1 MALRQIR
8 NYIDDDVLRKKS
20 KVVEKID
27 EKILNLLDDMAET
40 MYQSNGVGLAAPQV
54 GILKRVVVIDVGEG
68 LIKLINPQIIS
79 MEGEQQDIEGCLSVP
94 DIIGEV
100 KRANKVKVKA
110 IDEKGNSIELDGT
123 GLLARAFCHEIDHLD
138 GILFIDKIV
147 NGTKKYIN
155 NHEDKK

>member
-20 KVVEKID
+20 KAVEKID
-27 EKILNLLDDMAET
+27 EKILNLLDDMADT
-40 MYQSNGVGLAAPQV
+40 MYHSNGVGLAAPQV
-54 GILKRVVVIDVGEG
+54 GMLKRVVVIDIGDG

-100 KRANKVKVKA
+100 NRADKVKVKA
-110 IDEKGNSIELDGT
+110 VDENGNNIELEGT
-123 GLLARAFCHEIDHLD
+123 GLLARAFCHEIDHLE
-138 GILFIDKIV
+138 GILFIDKIIE
-147 NGTKKYIN
+147 GTKRYIN
-155 NHEDKK
+155 QEDKK